1 MSSDSRWTTDNRR
14 HNLFELKRKWLPLFF
29 LGSAIFGAGIALG
42 VLWFYRESPR
52 WVTDAVVDFLT
63 PGSPEAPPRGTL
75 ISATA
80 AAFTL
85 AGGSLLIF
93 AVRRINA
100 SEVGEI
106 DSFWWK
112 VAVAALAG
120 QWWLGQPR
128 IVALAAGPD
137 LPLLLRA
144 LKTFSNHITV
154 LSSASP
160 VLALAL
166 ADDEAAVRK
175 VLGVLTGDLDEL
187 ADGLRLRGRFLPP
200 APTRVTL
207 DAISRAD
214 ALVCAP
220 SLDSDGNFD
229 LDAPDPVADAIRQM
243 RGRKVLVGSVA
254 ASQADRLKAA
264 VQGCTARFGAMDAI
278 LINSNSV
285 QPLPP
290 GRFYQK
296 IENAVERDLVDWAA
310 PEQWDVAKL
319 AVFLREVVSK
329 SGL

>member
-1 MSSDSRWTTDNRR
+1 MSGGSRWSTYNRR
-14 HNLFELKRKWLPLFF
+14 HSLFELKRKWLPLFF
-29 LGSAIFGAGIALG
+29 LGTAIFGAGIALG

-85 AGGSLLIF
+85 VGGSLLIF

-200 APTRVTL
+200 VPTPVTL

-220 SLDSDGNFD
+220 SLDSDGYFD
-229 LDAPDPVADAIRQM
+229 LDVPDPVADEIKAF
-243 RGRKVLVGSVA
+243 RKEKFMKVQEKISSNRLKRKIGKTIQVLVDEPGVGRS
-254 ASQADRLKAA
+254 SAD
-264 VQGCTARFGAMDAI
+264 
-278 LINSNSV
+278 
-285 QPLPP
+285 
-290 GRFYQK
+290 
-296 IENAVERDLVDWAA
+296 A
-310 PEQWDVAKL
+310 PEIDGLVY
-319 AVFLREVVSK
+319 FEK
-329 SGL
+329 SSAIEAGSFAGVRIERADQHDLFGRIA